1 MFLQNGIMNHF
12 HTVWTGLE
20 LVAKEAVMG
29 ATIRNSYI
37 IRQLHIKEFLHLL
50 LLKTVVPVRVQ
61 FENTKIAHIRKR
73 IAKPRVTESKNFQLL
88 LMTFDIQERCIVPLL
103 LPSSF
108 SHLKVVVYCFGIWSF
123 LWFPLSFT
131 DLNYKSRKRSIGP
144 SRSQVINW
152 CVFFSDL
159 FYVPCQA
166 IDENCINSSMKDL
179 PPGKVCR
186 WAECVVH

>member
-1 MFLQNGIMNHF
+1 MFLRQNGIMNHF

-20 LVAKEAVMG
+20 LVCKGSCYGGHHTKQLYYTSVTYQRVSASS
-29 ATIRNSYI
+29 ATENCSSSQSSIWEY
-37 IRQLHIKEFLHLL
+37 
-50 LLKTVVPVRVQ
+50 KT
-61 FENTKIAHIRKR
+61 AHIRKR

-88 LMTFDIQERCIVPLL
+88 LMTFDIQQRCIVPLL
-103 LPSSF
+103 LASSF

-123 LWFPLSFT
+123 FWFPLSFT
-131 DLNYKSRKRSIGP
+131 DLNYKSRKRKIGP
-144 SRSQVINW
+144 IRSQVINW

-186 WAECVVH
+186 